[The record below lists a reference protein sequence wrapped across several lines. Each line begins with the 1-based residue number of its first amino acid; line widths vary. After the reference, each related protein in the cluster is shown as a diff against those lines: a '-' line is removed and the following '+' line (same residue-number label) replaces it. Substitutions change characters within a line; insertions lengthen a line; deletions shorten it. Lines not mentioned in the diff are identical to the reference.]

1 MKEKER
7 DQEKREVQ
15 GRSASAVGKAVGIA
29 VGKMMGKTAGYSSEN
44 TARNTAADA
53 ARRKLGAY
61 VLTAA
66 VWAAGAAAGTAAG
79 AAAWLGFGAET
90 VWAAEDRTPI
100 QSIELNIDSDIEA
113 GTSSSHVEITPR
125 GEAHYQVGDI
135 EVLNEEDDWY
145 GGMTPRVSFSLF
157 ADHGYYFDGSS
168 RSMFDFYGNDAS
180 YVTSRREDDK
190 TTLVVTIKLDKL
202 ENGDL
207 SVSGVEWDE
216 GNGSALWEETPG
228 AKYYQVRLY
237 RDDKSVTGIRTT
249 YDTYYEFAGEITRR
263 GDYYFEVR
271 AVGGGSEKGD
281 WYSSDSWYVS
291 SREADDISY
300 GYDDGPGSS
309 WSGSSSGGPGVVG
322 NSSYGPG
329 GPGAAGSGSYGPG
342 GSSYGSGGPGTA
354 GGVASTGGNHWCVD
368 QRGWWYQYASGG
380 YPVNCWELVDGIWYC
395 FGQDGYLRCGW
406 IDWNGKWYYTD
417 ASGAMLV
424 NTRTPD
430 GYYVGGDGAWIQ

>member
-66 VWAAGAAAGTAAG
+66 VWAAGAAATAAGTAAG
-79 AAAWLGFGAET
+79 AAAGLGFGAET

-168 RSMFDFYGNDAS
+168 RSMFDFYGNNAS

-291 SREADDISY
+291 SREADEDQLWLRRRPGQLLVGKQFRRS
-300 GYDDGPGSS
+300 GRGWQQLLRPRRPGSS
-309 WSGSSSGGPGVVG
+309 WRPGNGRRRGEHRRQPLVRGSAGLVVSVRLRRLSCQLLGAGRRDLVLLRPGRLSPVRLDRLERQMVL
-322 NSSYGPG
+322 YRRQRRH
-329 GPGAAGSGSYGPG
+329 AGEYPD
-342 GSSYGSGGPGTA
+342 A
-354 GGVASTGGNHWCVD
+354 GRVLCGRRWD
-368 QRGWWYQYASGG
+368 LD
-380 YPVNCWELVDGIWYC
+380 PVKALTHNNL
-395 FGQDGYLRCGW
+395 
-406 IDWNGKWYYTD
+406 
-417 ASGAMLV
+417 
-424 NTRTPD
+424 
-430 GYYVGGDGAWIQ
+430 